1 MLSNNNNCCITIKLS
16 YTMVKKMNKKI
27 TFVLVLALAAF
38 LVMGSASAGLFD
50 FLGGGEDTVKIGYLP
65 SDHDAALFVADAQGL
80 YKDKGIN
87 TELVQFNNGGDLM
100 TAMASGDVD
109 VGYVGISPVLSSV
122 SAGVPVKIIS
132 AAQVEGSGIVV
143 TNDSHIDDA
152 KDLAGKTVATPGEAS
167 IQHVLLAAYLKA
179 NGMSL
184 DDVNESAM
192 KVPSINDALKTGNL
206 PAAITFQPYVSL
218 GETDANIHKLADSSE
233 IVPGHP
239 CCVVVA
245 SDDFLNKSADKA
257 KDIVAI
263 HKEATV
269 FINKNIEDGKTEEI
283 VKLLPED
290 IVADPAAEAESLESF
305 PFIFGLSNEYKANV
319 DVFQQL
325 EVDLGILNQTV
336 SQEDLYWEA

>member
-1 MLSNNNNCCITIKLS
+1 
-16 YTMVKKMNKKI
+16 MVFMMNKKI
-27 TFVLVLALAAF
+27 TFILVLALAAC

-50 FLGGGEDTVKIGYLP
+50 FLGGGDETVKIGYLP
-65 SDHDAALFVADAQGL
+65 SDHDAALFVADAQEL
-80 YKDKGIN
+80 YKEKNIT

-122 SAGVPVKIIS
+122 SSGVPVKVIS
-132 AAQVEGSGIVV
+132 SAQTEGSGIIV
-143 TNDSHIDDA
+143 TSDSGISDA

-167 IQHVLLAAYLKA
+167 IQHVLLSAYLKA
-179 NGMSL
+179 NGLSL

-218 GETDANIHKLADSSE
+218 GETDDNITELVDSSE
-233 IVPGHP
+233 IMPGHP

-245 SDDFLNKSADKA
+245 SDDFIKNHEDTT

-263 HKEATV
+263 HENATK
-269 FINKNIEDGKTEEI
+269 FINEQIDAGNTSEV

-290 IVADPAAEAESLESF
+290 IVANADAEVDSLESF
-305 PFIFGLSNEYKANV
+305 PFISGLDDTYKANV
-319 DVFQQL
+319 DAFQQL

-336 SQEDLYWEA
+336 SHADLYWEA

>member
-1 MLSNNNNCCITIKLS
+1 M
-16 YTMVKKMNKKI
+16 MNKKI
-27 TFVLVLALAAF
+27 TFILVLALAAC

-50 FLGGGEDTVKIGYLP
+50 FLGGGDETVKIGYLP
-65 SDHDAALFVADAQGL
+65 SDHDAALFVADAQEL
-80 YKDKGIN
+80 YKEKNIT

-109 VGYVGISPVLSSV
+109 VGYVGIAPVLSSV
-122 SAGVPVKIIS
+122 SSGVPVKVIS
-132 AAQVEGSGIVV
+132 SAQTEGSGIIV
-143 TNDSHIDDA
+143 TSDSGISDA

-167 IQHVLLAAYLKA
+167 IQHVLLSAYLKA
-179 NGMSL
+179 NGLSL
-184 DDVNESAM
+184 DDINESAM

-218 GETDANIHKLADSSE
+218 GETDDSITELVDSSE
-233 IVPGHP
+233 IMPGHP

-245 SDDFLNKSADKA
+245 SEDFIKNHEDTT

-263 HKEATV
+263 HENATN
-269 FINKNIEDGKTEEI
+269 FINDQIEAGNTSEV

-290 IVADPAAEAESLESF
+290 IVANADAEVDSLESF
-305 PFIFGLSNEYKANV
+305 PFISGLDDTYKANV
-319 DVFQQL
+319 DAFQQL

-336 SQEDLYWEA
+336 SHEDLYWEA